1 MIPEGNPNTLESVSG
16 ATPSTNGRCRRV
28 VWGNQRWGCPSCPEP
43 ISMTEEQVFYTYL
56 LEGPSVILR
65 RMRQISSVL

>member
-1 MIPEGNPNTLESVSG
+1 
-16 ATPSTNGRCRRV
+16 
-28 VWGNQRWGCPSCPEP
+28 
-43 ISMTEEQVFYTYL
+43 MTEEQVFYTYL